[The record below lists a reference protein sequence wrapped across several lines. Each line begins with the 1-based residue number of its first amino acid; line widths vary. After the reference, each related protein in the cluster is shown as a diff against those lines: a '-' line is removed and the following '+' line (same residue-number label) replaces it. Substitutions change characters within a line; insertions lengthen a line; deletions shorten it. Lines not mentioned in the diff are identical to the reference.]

1 MTVQIKYKINNS
13 IKATSNLVL
22 FVNEKFNIMKKAD
35 TLLLITAIIW
45 VGITISV
52 TISPEN
58 SLYLMIFGGFLSLG
72 SVKKYGAS

>member
-1 MTVQIKYKINNS
+1 
-13 IKATSNLVL
+13 
-22 FVNEKFNIMKKAD
+22 MKKAD

-45 VGITISV
+45 VGITIAV